1 MEEALIEVATMRR
14 FAGIELIRDRIQDES
29 TILSFRHLLE
39 KHRLSE
45 QIFGIV
51 KDYRAARGMTM
62 RQGTIVAAT
71 LIATPS
77 SAKNK
82 EGKRDPE
89 IDQTKK

>member
-45 QIFGIV
+45 QIFSIV